1 MQLVRMLLQPMA
13 GWIQMIIRE
22 RCGILSMIS
31 IWQILSG
38 TFLLTSS
45 SKKLI
50 TTFRRNSFSVSNKA
64 SLINQKTFSQLSIRL
79 ALKRQEPYY
88 TLTLF
93 VPILVMTL
101 LAPIGLI
108 LPGESKIHKLNFF
121 VIFSRRRWE
130 DGAANHC
137 TINYGHLCRDP
148 SVEHS
153 RFRYIW
159 LGF

>member
-1 MQLVRMLLQPMA
+1 
-13 GWIQMIIRE
+13 MIN
-22 RCGILSMIS
+22 
-31 IWQILSG
+31 IWAILSG
-38 TFLLTSS
+38 IFSLTSS

-64 SLINQKTFSQLSIRL
+64 SLINQKTFSQLSIKL

-108 LPGESKIHKLNFF
+108 LPGEAIIHNLFKMF
-121 VIFSRRRWE
+121 
-130 DGAANHC
+130 
-137 TINYGHLCRDP
+137 
-148 SVEHS
+148 
-153 RFRYIW
+153 
-159 LGF
+159 